1 MPAPGLVDGEDSY
14 AENWELSGP
23 DGQRLCVVD
32 RPLHRDHFLVVPLTR
47 DEGLK
52 PHHFAGVEEPNGIK
66 VSTDP
71 LRATV
76 AVSRSLLP
84 RYQRALA
91 AVRHVGQ
98 IQPEPPRRPAS
109 LEVDQVLTLTRYT
122 DGTFGT
128 PLATVP
134 IEARTTLSVHGFHYH
149 QGTFLLPASCGRA
162 GQALRIQ
169 AVAQQLAAHGV
180 V

>member
-1 MPAPGLVDGEDSY
+1 MSGRYNPSPRAAP
-14 AENWELSGP
+14 
-23 DGQRLCVVD
+23 RLW
-32 RPLHRDHFLVVPLTR
+32 R
-47 DEGLK
+47 
-52 PHHFAGVEEPNGIK
+52 
-66 VSTDP
+66 ST
-71 LRATV
+71 
-76 AVSRSLLP
+76 
-84 RYQRALA
+84 
-91 AVRHVGQ
+91 
-98 IQPEPPRRPAS
+98 
-109 LEVDQVLTLTRYT
+109 QVLTLTRYT
-122 DGTFGT
+122 DGT